1 MSTIT
6 ITRALSKV
14 KILTSQIQEDAKQ
27 NLFIT
32 TVPNNMIDS
41 ESHIK
46 LVQTLVSNHASL
58 ESKLSQIIKLKKLI
72 AESNLN
78 TTVNISGKEVTVT
91 EALAMKDSYGIYEI
105 FHSTLRKQY
114 MKANNEVS
122 LSNERINAAVVSNNS
137 DISSSSDIKSE
148 DLEKRLAI
156 NTKQLQDNMGIKIIS
171 GAHGSPETYIED
183 IKKVYNDFVSEIDY
197 VLSEHNSTT
206 FIEVE

>member
-41 ESHIK
+41 ESHTK
-46 LVQTLVSNHASL
+46 LVQTLVSNHVSL
-58 ESKLSQIIKLKKLI
+58 ESKLSQIVKLKKLI

-105 FHSTLRKQY
+105 FHLTLRKQY

-148 DLEKRLAI
+148 ELEKRLAI

-171 GAHGSPETYIED
+171 GAHGSPENYIED

>member
-1 MSTIT
+1 MPSIT

-14 KILTSQIQEDAKQ
+14 KILTSQIQDDVKQ

-41 ESHIK
+41 ESHTK
-46 LVQTLVSNHASL
+46 LVQTLVNNKISL
-58 ESKLSQIIKLKKLI
+58 ESKLSQIINLKKLI

-91 EALAMKDSYGIYEI
+91 EALAMKETYGIYEI
-105 FHSTLRKQY
+105 FHTVLRKQY

-122 LSNERINAAVVSNNS
+122 LSNERINSAVASNNS
-137 DISSSSDIKSE
+137 DISSSSDINNE
-148 DLEKRLAI
+148 ELEKRLAI
-156 NTKQLQDNMGIKIIS
+156 NAKQLQDSMGIKVIS
-171 GAHGSPETYIED
+171 GAYGSPEDYIED
-183 IKKVYNDFVSEIDY
+183 IKKAYNDFVSEIDY